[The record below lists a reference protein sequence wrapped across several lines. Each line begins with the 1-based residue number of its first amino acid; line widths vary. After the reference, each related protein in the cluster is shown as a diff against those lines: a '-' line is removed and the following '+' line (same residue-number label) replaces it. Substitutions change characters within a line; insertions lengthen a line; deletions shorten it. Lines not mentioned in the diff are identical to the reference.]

1 MLRLSH
7 LPTTRH
13 LPTLTPI
20 TRAHRRQ
27 PLIGAQLRLGSVIM
41 RFRISAGR
49 LRAGQQAQVIRGI
62 GWAFVVGGGFGVL
75 GFDFIH
81 IYYLLCF

>member
-13 LPTLTPI
+13 LQTLTPI
-20 TRAHRRQ
+20 TRAHRRP
-27 PLIGAQLRLGSVIM
+27 PLIEAQLRRGSVTM

-49 LRAGQQAQVIRGI
+49 LRAGQQAQVIHGI
-62 GWAFVVGGGFGVL
+62 GWGFVVGGGFGVL
-75 GFDFIH
+75 GFDFNH
-81 IYYLLCF
+81 VYYLLCF